1 MILLKLGA
9 MAFCRGDSCPWSCSS
24 WIYPSQP
31 TIWGKPVYYQILERC
46 EYLKKVER
54 SQNIWSLLS
63 TCSSDWYAVAFTVIP
78 SKRSTKETE
87 GKEERSQRLPSP
99 SLLPRKTYA
108 AFLEAWPHRTHGLFF
123 VWSEQTKTGVLQWL
137 ISECS
142 YLQTK
147 EISVKPLL
155 RTGTKKQKLW
165 ILKIERILVT
175 LFSILVQTRPNAF
188 FCPGAQAP
196 CFDSNL
202 VQSLPFSFLIAF
214 MAPRLSSPVAKQLHR
229 HREIGAHITV
239 IKAHASVRPRLP
251 SVLACH
257 RRGPWSK

>member
-9 MAFCRGDSCPWSCSS
+9 MAFCRGDPCPWSCRG

-123 VWSEQTKTGVLQWL
+123 VWSEQTYTGVLQWL

-155 RTGTKKQKLW
+155 RTGTKKQNCEYW
-165 ILKIERILVT
+165 RLKG
-175 LFSILVQTRPNAF
+175 S
-188 FCPGAQAP
+188 
-196 CFDSNL
+196 S
-202 VQSLPFSFLIAF
+202 SPFSQFLF
-214 MAPRLSSPVAKQLHR
+214 KPDPTLSFVPVPRLLALTLTWCNRSLSPSSLLLW
-229 HREIGAHITV
+229 
-239 IKAHASVRPRLP
+239 PRAYQVLSP
-251 SVLACH
+251 SNCIVTGKL
-257 RRGPWSK
+257 GLI